1 MEQIIAFLESQGIR
15 WYGASQLSE
24 SLTAMGEGMLGI
36 DPFRFICEDPRFDNV
51 PLILET
57 PDESRWSEEIATLK
71 GFAGE

>member
-36 DPFRFICEDPRFDNV
+36 FIVIAIIVGVTVTLNNVTSSKKDDN
-51 PLILET
+51 
-57 PDESRWSEEIATLK
+57 DEE
-71 GFAGE
+71 

>member
-36 DPFRFICEDPRFDNV
+36 FIVIAIIVGVTVTLNNVTSTKKDNED
-51 PLILET
+51 
-57 PDESRWSEEIATLK
+57 EE
-71 GFAGE
+71 

>member
-36 DPFRFICEDPRFDNV
+36 FIVIAIIVGVTVTLNNVTSSKKDNED
-51 PLILET
+51 
-57 PDESRWSEEIATLK
+57 EE
-71 GFAGE
+71 